1 MQGLFLYEFREFLPI
16 SRKSAKPQL
25 AKTSI
30 SEKSDSQ
37 FAKIS
42 PCEITKK
49 STFLKINVSEKKR
62 KYDIFFRYFDCH
74 CSEGIDD
81 MVKESVEL
89 QIVSSE
95 SIWEATKYVSGFGN
109 ERDTDDEK

>member
-25 AKTSI
+25 
-30 SEKSDSQ
+30 
-37 FAKIS
+37 
-42 PCEITKK
+42 KK